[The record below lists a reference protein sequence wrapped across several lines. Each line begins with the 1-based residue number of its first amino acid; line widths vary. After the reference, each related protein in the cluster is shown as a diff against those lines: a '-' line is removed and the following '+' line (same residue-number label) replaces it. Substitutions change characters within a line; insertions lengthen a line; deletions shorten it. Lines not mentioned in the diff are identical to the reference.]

1 MAYDDESNTDVRYV
15 HIDSVGN
22 VFAQYVAD
30 GDRWTELGTGGLR

>member
-30 GDRWTELGTGGLR
+30 GDQTLLNPIYGRW